1 MEENASLSSKFDHKY
16 WEDIN
21 VGDLLYI
28 EKDED
33 IPADLL
39 LLKSSLDTGMCFVD
53 TMNLDGE
60 TNLKEKMIPP
70 GLKEIPKNQIIE
82 SQGYLICNLPDENL
96 EKWEC
101 SLNTNKVPTSINCR

>member
-1 MEENASLSSKFDHKY
+1 M
-16 WEDIN
+16 
-21 VGDLLYI
+21 GDLVLI

-60 TNLKEKMIPP
+60 TNLKEKMIPS
-70 GLKEIPKNQIIE
+70 GLKDLVKDNIIN
-82 SQGYLICNLPDENL
+82 STGIIICNLPDENL

-101 SLNTNKVPTSINCR
+101 SLNISVFPESISCR

>member
-1 MEENASLSSKFDHKY
+1 
-16 WEDIN
+16 
-21 VGDLLYI
+21 VGDLVLI

-60 TNLKEKMIPP
+60 TNLKEKMIPS
-70 GLKEIPKNQIIE
+70 GLKDLVKDNIIN
-82 SQGYLICNLPDENL
+82 STGIIICNLPDENL

-101 SLNTNKVPTSINCR
+101 SLNISVFPESISCR

>member
-1 MEENASLSSKFDHKY
+1 
-16 WEDIN
+16 

-60 TNLKEKMIPP
+60 TNLKEKMIPAGMKDIP
-70 GLKEIPKNQIIE
+70 KKEIIQAR
-82 SQGYLICNLPDENL
+82 GYLICNLPDEYL
-96 EKWEC
+96 EKWDC
-101 SLNTNKVPTSINCR
+101 NLNINVVPQSVNCR